1 LTIAP
6 LEFRNGLLR
15 TIPQLRAFARAMLRH
30 SDQADDLLQETLLR
44 AWEKQDTLR
53 DGDRMKPWLLA
64 IMRNLLR
71 EELRSNNG
79 LTCVQ
84 RDADT
89 EWQDAVEGS
98 QVASLELSE
107 AVEALSSLPAH
118 VREPVTLV
126 VINGLSYEEAAAILG
141 CATGTIKSRVSRGR
155 RTLIEMLA
163 GDGGR
168 TVQQPKKLSGPPGG
182 TVRRLEALAPRRNES
197 SL

>member
-6 LEFRNGLLR
+6 FEFRDGLLR
-15 TIPQLRAFARAMLRH
+15 TIPQLRAFARAMLRD
-30 SDQADDLLQETLLR
+30 SDRADDLLQETLLR

-64 IMRNLLR
+64 IIRNLLR

-79 LTCVQ
+79 LTCAQ
-84 RDADT
+84 RDADA
-89 EWQDAVEGS
+89 EWEGAVEGS

-126 VINGLSYEEAAAILG
+126 VINGLSYEEAATILG

-155 RTLIEMLA
+155 RALIEMLA
-163 GDGGR
+163 RDGGR
-168 TVQQPKKLSGPPGG
+168 TVQQPKKLSRPPGG
-182 TVRRLEALAPRRNES
+182 TNQRFLAEAHRRN
-197 SL
+197 